1 MTALRGL
8 GSDVAS
14 TLLLAAGDNPQR
26 LVNERSFASLCG
38 VSPMQASSGTIH
50 RHRLNRW
57 GDRQANAAL

>member
-1 MTALRGL
+1 LTALRGF

-26 LVNERSFASLCG
+26 LVNARSFASLCG
-38 VSPMQASSGTIH
+38 VSLRQASSGESH
-50 RHRLNRW
+50 RPRLNRW